1 MLTEREVMNILHDLD
16 LYEVV
21 EKTFMQLPCSEI
33 MGTAKCALCLREGK
47 IRYSFI
53 PQGEI
58 DDRDDE
64 IVLYELKGTKAT
76 VTEDVFVGRFDE
88 LEEIEK
94 SEGKERVYHY
104 VIDELYD
111 KTMRF
116 SDLVKKVEE
125 RFGIF
130 GVDY

>member
-16 LYEVV
+16 LYEIV
-21 EKTFMQLPCSEI
+21 EKTFMQLPCSGI
-33 MGTAKCALCLREGK
+33 MGTAKCTLCLREGK

-53 PQGEI
+53 PQGEV
-58 DDRDDE
+58 DDGGDE

-76 VTEDVFVGRFDE
+76 VTEDVFTGRFDE

-94 SEGKERVYHY
+94 NEGEERVYHY

-116 SDLVKKVEE
+116 SDIVEKVE
-125 RFGIF
+125 RHFGIL